1 MHNASVP
8 HFGHMKELGDKF
20 DSSEDIFS
28 HVSRGGSV
36 RVRPGMRKALEQT
49 RPERLSMTQWVVTL
63 LEAGMEKNGILP
75 KDYRY

>member
-1 MHNASVP
+1 
-8 HFGHMKELGDKF
+8 
-20 DSSEDIFS
+20 
-28 HVSRGGSV
+28 
-36 RVRPGMRKALEQT
+36 MRKALEQT

>member
-1 MHNASVP
+1 MTARKGSYYGGETLEAS
-8 HFGHMKELGDKF
+8 EN
-20 DSSEDIFS
+20 EFS
-28 HVSRGGSV
+28 HVSSGGTV

-49 RPERLSMTQWVVTL
+49 RPERLSMTQWLVTL

>member
-1 MHNASVP
+1 MQP
-8 HFGHMKELGDKF
+8 KHMKRKGDRL
-20 DSSEDIFS
+20 DVSEGAYH
-28 HVSRGGSV
+28 HVSAGGTV

>member
-1 MHNASVP
+1 MQPSD
-8 HFGHMKELGDKF
+8 MSD
-20 DSSEDIFS
+20 D
-28 HVSRGGSV
+28 HVSAGGSV
-36 RVRPGMRKALEQT
+36 RVRPGMRKALERT